1 MKKIIAAMV
10 LLLMAIGAFIALT
23 QEAEA
28 IKVPPSKNGTV
39 RTENGSSSC
48 VLGGSQC
55 YWSAPPQSPT
65 RA

>member
-1 MKKIIAAMV
+1 MRKIIAAMV
-10 LLLMAIGAFIALT
+10 LLLMAIGTFIALT

-28 IKVPPSKNGTV
+28 IKAPPRKNGTV

-55 YWSAPPQSPT
+55 YWSPPPPDSL
-65 RA
+65 RI